1 MATGAPDGWPSVIPR
16 LVVHDLA
23 QMVLFLRQTFD
34 ATGEMHDERP
44 AVMGIGDSLV
54 MVSGPGPRDPV
65 AGFLYVYVADV
76 DDTYQRALK
85 AGATPLEEPRDQEYG
100 DRRAMVADPCGN
112 MWQIATHLKA
122 R

>member
-1 MATGAPDGWPSVIPR
+1 MATGTPDGWPSVIPR
-16 LVVHDLA
+16 LVVHDPER
-23 QMVLFLRQTFD
+23 MVLFLRQTFD

-85 AGATPLEEPRDQEYG
+85 AGATPLEAPRDQEYG

-112 MWQIATHLKA
+112 LWQIATHLEA